1 MKKRHLFIASL
12 LLSVTIPFL
21 ASCNEG
27 DEGAKGAE
35 AANVS
40 VVDVCNLLTQAEVD
54 SLFGKAMG
62 AGRVD
67 TAVPHVQGCVWPADG
82 VANLIVQVLPAPAD
96 VHKSIDPG
104 QGYKLIDL
112 DGMSG
117 QAAVAIQQP
126 NPQYGLTEGVAILG
140 IEKGDYML
148 TLSPVMLNIK
158 EGSAQFE
165 NLRKIADAAAQR
177 L

>member
-1 MKKRHLFIASL
+1 MKKHHLFMASL
-12 LLSVTIPFL
+12 LLSVTAPFL
-21 ASCNEG
+21 ASCHDG
-27 DEGAKGAE
+27 DEGAEQTTTATV
-35 AANVS
+35 AT
-40 VVDVCNLLTQAEVD
+40 VDVCNLLTQAEVD

-67 TAVPHVQGCVWPADG
+67 AAVPHVQGCVWPASG

-104 QGYKLIDL
+104 KGYKVLDL
-112 DGMSG
+112 DGMSR

-126 NPQYGLTEGVAILG
+126 NPQYGLSEGVAILG
-140 IEKGDYML
+140 IAKGDYML

-165 NLRKIADAAAQR
+165 NLKKIAAAAAQR